1 MSELRDCK
9 KYGRSPTM
17 VSKWQDTQVQP
28 AAGDDVVIRSL
39 LSLRLRSRAHRHTF
53 YFASHV
59 RVTALG
65 SQQMA
70 EDVVVRGDLVDYN
83 YPASSKSGVV
93 TPVNR
98 ELPTQ
103 YKPHI
108 RSGNHVKS
116 GFHPR
121 YQWKKLLIVLTAVAA
136 LQKGKRKSAN
146 GRESKSSGIPSI
158 EDLPLR
164 PLRNLKQRMT
174 AAAKHRSDVPP
185 FVSDEG
191 TPGSANMKAG
201 KSEFLRLTF
210 GPFQSLAD
218 PIRLSSEEPNRLAGS
233 EVSKSINA
241 PLLQVFDQ
249 QTMQKRRECLFTD
262 AEKEHMSKIRKAGA
276 CLECRQRK
284 VKVSF
289 TGHI

>member
-1 MSELRDCK
+1 MFPPDLILAE
-9 KYGRSPTM
+9 
-17 VSKWQDTQVQP
+17 
-28 AAGDDVVIRSL
+28 RSL
-39 LSLRLRSRAHRHTF
+39 VNLEQELLAKAPNFSS
-53 YFASHV
+53 
-59 RVTALG
+59 
-65 SQQMA
+65 
-70 EDVVVRGDLVDYN
+70 YN

-284 VKVSF
+284 VKCSIGEVELASPEPPGSEASLF
-289 TGHI
+289 GDLMVEASDSKVRILPEMMLNGN